1 MKGEVMSKKKLFT
14 IKTFVSFLIS
24 LFILSLSCIVMAG
37 PDLEKD
43 IKNDLSVYIDNLN
56 NGKISEY
63 YNLYNT
69 RKLTDI
75 EKSLFYD
82 KIRNATK
89 VVDSELE
96 TLQKFKLKVKIK
108 EANILRKINHNIYLC
123 NLSVDYQIRE
133 GVDTT
138 KTIKKSD
145 EFILKILYAG
155 KDGYKILLPFNSM
168 DKDFSESEVFAY
180 LEQLYKVK
188 KSKEI
193 EEKRLLEEQEKE
205 NKEKED
211 IENNN
216 ENYEDE
222 HGLGYKDDESEN
234 SNLNTNE
241 DTNSSANTETD
252 YNSDNSLNNEE
263 NQDKKGDS
271 NSNDSSVKT
280 ESSN

>member
-1 MKGEVMSKKKLFT
+1 MSKKKLFT

-108 EANILRKINHNIYLC
+108 EVNILRKINHNIYLC

-168 DKDFSESEVFAY
+168 DKDFSESEVFAH

>member
-1 MKGEVMSKKKLFT
+1 MSKKKLFT

-108 EANILRKINHNIYLC
+108 EVNILRKINHNIYLC

>member
-1 MKGEVMSKKKLFT
+1 MSKKKLFT

-108 EANILRKINHNIYLC
+108 EVNILRKINHNIYLC

-168 DKDFSESEVFAY
+168 DKDFSESEVFAH

-216 ENYEDE
+216 KNYEDE

>member
-14 IKTFVSFLIS
+14 IKTFISFLIS

-108 EANILRKINHNIYLC
+108 EVNILRKINHNIYLC

-168 DKDFSESEVFAY
+168 DKDFSESEVFAH

-216 ENYEDE
+216 KNYEDE

>member
-14 IKTFVSFLIS
+14 IKTFISFLIS

-89 VVDSELE
+89 VVESELE

-108 EANILRKINHNIYLC
+108 EVNILRKINHNIYLC

-133 GVDTT
+133 GIDTT

-168 DKDFSESEVFAY
+168 DKDFSESEVFAH

-222 HGLGYKDDESEN
+222 HGLGYKNDESEN

-241 DTNSSANTETD
+241 DTNSSTNTETD
-252 YNSDNSLNNEE
+252 YSSNSSLNHED
-263 NQDKKGDS
+263 NQDKKSDS

>member
-1 MKGEVMSKKKLFT
+1 MSKKKLFT
-14 IKTFVSFLIS
+14 IKTFISFLIS

-89 VVDSELE
+89 VVESELE

-108 EANILRKINHNIYLC
+108 EVNILRKINHNIYLC

-133 GVDTT
+133 GIDTT

-168 DKDFSESEVFAY
+168 DKDFSESEVFAH

-222 HGLGYKDDESEN
+222 HGLGYKNDESEN

-241 DTNSSANTETD
+241 DTNSSTNTETD
-252 YNSDNSLNNEE
+252 YSSDNSLNNEE

>member
-1 MKGEVMSKKKLFT
+1 MSKKKLFT
-14 IKTFVSFLIS
+14 IKTFISFLIS

-89 VVDSELE
+89 VVESELE

-108 EANILRKINHNIYLC
+108 EVNILRKINHNIYLC

-133 GVDTT
+133 GIDTT

-168 DKDFSESEVFAY
+168 DKDFSESEVFAH

-222 HGLGYKDDESEN
+222 HGLGYKNDESEN

-241 DTNSSANTETD
+241 DTNSSTNTETD
-252 YNSDNSLNNEE
+252 YSSNSSLNHED
-263 NQDKKGDS
+263 NQDKKSDS

>member
-1 MKGEVMSKKKLFT
+1 MSKKKLFT
-14 IKTFVSFLIS
+14 IKTFISFLIS

-108 EANILRKINHNIYLC
+108 EVNILRKINHNIYLC

-133 GVDTT
+133 GIDTT

-168 DKDFSESEVFAY
+168 DKDFSESEVFAH

-222 HGLGYKDDESEN
+222 HGLGYKNDESEN

>member
-1 MKGEVMSKKKLFT
+1 MSKKKLFT

-108 EANILRKINHNIYLC
+108 NVNILRKVNNNIYLC

-133 GVDTT
+133 GIDTT

-145 EFILKILYAG
+145 EYILKILYTG

-180 LEQLYKVK
+180 LEQLYKDK

-193 EEKRLLEEQEKE
+193 EEKRLLEEKEKEEQEKEDE
-205 NKEKED
+205 NKEKEND
-211 IENNN
+211 NK
-216 ENYEDE
+216 NYEDE
-222 HGLGYKDDESEN
+222 HGLGYKNDESED

>member
-1 MKGEVMSKKKLFT
+1 MSKKKLFT

-89 VVDSELE
+89 VVESELE

-108 EANILRKINHNIYLC
+108 EVNILRKINHNIYLC

-168 DKDFSESEVFAY
+168 DKDFSESEVFAH

>member
-1 MKGEVMSKKKLFT
+1 MSKKKLFT
-14 IKTFVSFLIS
+14 IKTFISFLIS

-89 VVDSELE
+89 VVESELE

-108 EANILRKINHNIYLC
+108 EVNILRKINHNIYLC

-168 DKDFSESEVFAY
+168 DKDFSESEVFAH

>member
-1 MKGEVMSKKKLFT
+1 MSKKKLFT
-14 IKTFVSFLIS
+14 IKTFISFLIS

-108 EANILRKINHNIYLC
+108 EVNILRKINHNIYLC

-168 DKDFSESEVFAY
+168 DKDFSESEVFAH

-216 ENYEDE
+216 KNYEDE

>member
-1 MKGEVMSKKKLFT
+1 MSKKKLFT

-108 EANILRKINHNIYLC
+108 EVNILRKINHNIYLC

-216 ENYEDE
+216 KNYEDE